1 MKTPTFNHK
10 YLTTIIFILFTA
22 FLLTTCEKKDP
33 VDDLIEF
40 VWIHSA
46 SHPDGFTLDLTNKT
60 SVTSGI
66 VAAYEETQNS
76 FGKESLRKVITH
88 SLSHENIVG
97 GWFNTTNSS
106 YYFDSSIVFSDTSL
120 AEAITFA
127 RENHQLA
134 IYDLTHDSTI
144 IITYP
149 KLFLLNWP

>member
-1 MKTPTFNHK
+1 MKIHNYSQRYF
-10 YLTTIIFILFTA
+10 TTIIFILFTA

-46 SHPDGFTLDLTNKT
+46 SHPDGFTLDLTTKT

-88 SLSHENIVG
+88 SLSHESIVG
-97 GWFNTTNSS
+97 GWFNTTDSN

-144 IITYP
+144 TITYP
-149 KLFLLNWP
+149 VSYLLLQP